1 MNTAPENM
9 DSLSR
14 IVALTF
20 GHMENGGQYWC
31 YVAVKPSRYDEFQKA
46 MHSKAYNIQRFPD
59 DGYGEVIVSGEGIT
73 PPSEVTRQVANLF
86 NIPLKEFF
94 KDIDPKKTI
103 IDKLQYVGKASLNE

>member
-1 MNTAPENM
+1 MTQANI

-14 IVALTF
+14 IIALTF
-20 GHMENGGQYWC
+20 GHMENGGNYWC
-31 YVAVKPSRYDEFQKA
+31 YVAVKPSRYEEFQKA
-46 MHSKAYNIQRFPD
+46 MQSKAYNIQHFPD

-73 PPSEVTRQVANLF
+73 PPADVTRQVANMF

-103 IDKLQYVGKASLNE
+103 IDTLQYVGKAATNE

>member
-1 MNTAPENM
+1 MTQADI

-20 GHMENGGQYWC
+20 GHMENGGNYWC

-46 MHSKAYNIQRFPD
+46 MSSKTYNIQRFPD

-73 PPSEVTRQVANLF
+73 PPTEVTRQVANLF
-86 NIPLKEFF
+86 NIPMKDFF

-103 IDKLQYVGKASLNE
+103 IMKLQHVNIGSTNE